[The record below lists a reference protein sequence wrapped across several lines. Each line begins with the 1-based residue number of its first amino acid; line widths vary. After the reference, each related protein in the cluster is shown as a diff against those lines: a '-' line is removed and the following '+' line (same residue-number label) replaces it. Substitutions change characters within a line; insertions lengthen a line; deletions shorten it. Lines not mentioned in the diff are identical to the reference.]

1 MNGQPLPAAGAGQAW
16 PAGAIGV
23 SRVGA
28 MQERAQAIVAEMS
41 LDEKA
46 ALCSGASFW
55 KLKANERL
63 GLRAIMVTDGPHG
76 LRKQVGAA
84 DAAGLRASVPA
95 TCFPTASAL
104 ACTWNVSLLRDV
116 GAAVGEECR
125 AEDVAV
131 LLGPGLNIK
140 RHPLCGRNFEY
151 FSEDPLLSGELA
163 AAMVAG
169 VQSQGVG
176 ACLKHYAVNN
186 QERRRMVVNAVV
198 DERTLREI
206 YLTGFEIAVRKARP
220 WTVMCAY
227 NKVNGA
233 YCSEN
238 ERLINQILRDEWGFD
253 GAAMT
258 DWGAANDRV
267 LGVAAGM
274 DLEMPGS
281 GGLNDRRVAD
291 AVRSGELPEAALDGA
306 CSRVVSLV
314 LAASEPDA
322 PPARS
327 DQDAHHEL
335 ARKAA
340 CEAAVLL
347 QNEEHLLPLSPSG
360 SIAIIGAFAKHPRFQ
375 GTGSSR
381 VRPTRVDCA
390 FDAIERLLGDGAALA
405 YAPGYDPA
413 TSASDPALIDEAV
426 ARARQADVAVAFVGL
441 PELYESEGFD
451 REHMRL
457 PAQHE
462 ALIEALCAANPATAV
477 VLMNGAAVEMPWAA
491 QPKAIL
497 EGWLGGQAGG
507 AALADLLF
515 GRANPSGKLAET
527 FPLRQADV
535 PSDRWFPGTGRQV
548 QHREGMYVGYRYFDS
563 AGAQVLFPFG
573 HGLSYTRFDY
583 ADLSVKPIAGDEG
596 AFEASVTVRNA
607 GERAGAE
614 VAQLYVHHV
623 QSPVHRPE
631 QELRAF
637 SKAELA
643 PGESCRLSFAL
654 PPRAFSWYDAAAG
667 DWATPAGTFE
677 VRIGASSRDVRLR
690 TQVEVLSPRR
700 QPAALAPAAAP
711 LAADGVA
718 EGALARWLGHPIPAA
733 EPPRPFHL
741 NSTVGELR
749 ATWLGRI
756 GGDFLMRMFHRR
768 MGLGAAD
775 AATRKMF
782 SEMLQDMPLRSLALH
797 SRGMGFHVV
806 AALAALA
813 EGRLREALRAWRGK
827 TSPFASRKPR

>member
-1 MNGQPLPAAGAGQAW
+1 MNGEPLPAAAVSQAW
-16 PAGAIGV
+16 PAGGIGV
-23 SRVGA
+23 SRIGA
-28 MQERAQAIVAEMS
+28 MQERAKAIVAEMS

-63 GLRAIMVTDGPHG
+63 RLPAIMVTDGPHG

-84 DAAGLRASVPA
+84 DAAGLRQSVPA

-104 ACTWNVSLLRDV
+104 ACTWNVSLLREV
-116 GAAVGEECR
+116 GAAVGAECR

-206 YLTGFEIAVRKARP
+206 YLTGFEIAVRKGRP

-227 NKVNGA
+227 NKVNGV

-238 ERLINQILRDEWGFD
+238 ERLLNQILRDEWGFD
-253 GAAMT
+253 GATMT

-281 GGLNDRRVAD
+281 GGMNDRRVAA
-291 AVRSGELPEAALDGA
+291 AVRSGQLPEAALDGA

-314 LAASEPDA
+314 LAATETDA
-322 PPARS
+322 PPAGS
-327 DQDAHHEL
+327 DQHAHHEL

-347 QNEEHLLPLSPSG
+347 RNEEHLLPLSVSG

-426 ARARQADVAVAFVGL
+426 AKARQADVAVAFVGL

-477 VLMNGAAVEMPWAA
+477 VLMNGAAVEMPWATR
-491 QPKAIL
+491 PKAIL

-583 ADLSVKPIAGDEG
+583 ADLSLLPAAGDAG

-614 VAQLYVHHV
+614 VAQLYVHQV
-623 QSPVHRPE
+623 GSPVHRPE

-637 SKAELA
+637 AKAELA
-643 PGESCRLSFAL
+643 PGESCRLRFAL
-654 PPRAFSWYDAAAG
+654 PPRAFSWYDAAAE
-667 DWATPAGTFE
+667 DWAAPAGTFE
-677 VRIGASSRDVRLR
+677 VRIGASSRDVRAR
-690 TQVEVLSPRR
+690 TQVEIPPPRR
-700 QPAALAPAAAP
+700 QRAALAAEASP
-711 LAADGVA
+711 LDADGVA
-718 EGALARWLGHPIPAA
+718 EGALARWLGHPISAP

-756 GGDFLMRMFHRR
+756 GGSFLMRMFHRR
-768 MGLGAAD
+768 MGLAAAD

-797 SRGMGFHVV
+797 ARGMGFHVV

-827 TSPFASRKPR
+827 TSPFASRNP

>member
-1 MNGQPLPAAGAGQAW
+1 MKDRPSPAVAPDRAKAL
-16 PAGAIGV
+16 GV

-28 MQERAQAIVAEMS
+28 VRQRAQAIVAQMS
-41 LDEKA
+41 LEEKA

-55 KLKANERL
+55 RLKGNERL
-63 GLRAIMVTDGPHG
+63 GLPAIMVADGPHG

-84 DAAGLRASVPA
+84 DATGLWESVPA

-104 ACTWNVSLLRDV
+104 ACTWNAPLLHDV
-116 GAAVGEECR
+116 GVAIGEQCR

-131 LLGPGLNIK
+131 LLGPGMNIK

-163 AAMVAG
+163 AAMVTG
-169 VQSQGVG
+169 IQSQGVG
-176 ACLKHYAVNN
+176 ACLKHFAVNN

-206 YLTGFEIAVRKARP
+206 YLRGFEIAVRKARP

-227 NKVNGA
+227 NKVDGV

-238 ERLINQILRDEWGFD
+238 ERLLKEILRGEWGFD
-253 GAAMT
+253 GVTMT

-281 GGLNDRRVAD
+281 GCVNDRRVAE
-291 AVRSGELPEAALDGA
+291 AVRSGRLPEAALDAA
-306 CSRVVSLV
+306 CSRVVSLA
-314 LAASEPDA
+314 LAAAEPDA
-322 PPARS
+322 PPARA
-327 DQDAHHEL
+327 DQDAHHAL

-340 CEAAVLL
+340 SEAAVLL
-347 QNEEHLLPLSPSG
+347 RNEEHLLPLSAAANV
-360 SIAIIGAFAKHPRFQ
+360 AIIGAFAKHPRFQ

-390 FDAIERLLGDGAALA
+390 FDAIERLLEGGATLA
-405 YAPGYDPA
+405 YAAGYDPA
-413 TSASDPALIDEAV
+413 TSASEAKLIDEAV
-426 ARARQADVAVAFVGL
+426 AKARRADVVVAFVGL
-441 PELYESEGFD
+441 PDLYESEGFD

-477 VLMNGAAVEMPWAA
+477 VMLNGAAVEMPWAA
-491 QPKAIL
+491 RPQAIL

-548 QHREGMYVGYRYFDS
+548 EHREGMYVGYRYFDT

-573 HGLSYTRFDY
+573 HGLSYTRFEYEDLAVTPV
-583 ADLSVKPIAGDEG
+583 ADAEG
-596 AFEASVTVRNA
+596 AFEASVTVRNV

-614 VAQLYVHHV
+614 VAQLYVHHLR
-623 QSPVHRPE
+623 SPVHRPE
-631 QELRAF
+631 QELRGFA
-637 SKAELA
+637 KATLGR
-643 PGESCRLSFAL
+643 GESRRLTFAL
-654 PPRAFSWYDAAAG
+654 PPRAFAWYDAAAG
-667 DWATPAGTFE
+667 AWATPAGTFE
-677 VRIGASSRDVRLR
+677 IRVGASSRDIRLR
-690 TQVEVLSPRR
+690 AQVEISPPRHG
-700 QPAALAPAAAP
+700 AVPAAAPP

-718 EGALARWLGHPIPAA
+718 EEALAGWLGHPIPAA
-733 EPPRPFHL
+733 EPSRPFRL

-756 GGDFLMRMFHRR
+756 GGHFLTRQFHRR
-768 MGLGAAD
+768 MGLAAAD

-782 SEMLQDMPLRSLALH
+782 GEMLRDMPLRSLVLH
-797 SRGMGFHVV
+797 SRGALGFRLV
-806 AALAALA
+806 ACLAALA
-813 EGRLREALRAWRGK
+813 EGRLGAALRAWRGK
-827 TSPFASRKPR
+827 TSAFAGSRP